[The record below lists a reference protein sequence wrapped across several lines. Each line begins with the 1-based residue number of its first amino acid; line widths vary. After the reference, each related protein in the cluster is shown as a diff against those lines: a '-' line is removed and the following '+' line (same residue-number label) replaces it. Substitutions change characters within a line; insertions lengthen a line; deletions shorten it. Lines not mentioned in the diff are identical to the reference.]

1 MKIFKSALFWILF
14 SGVFLA
20 GALFLLLQLLHAGSL
35 GGRFLWAS
43 IPLAVA
49 ALAALI
55 LSIIRLKKALKSQE
69 SAQANPFEMDMAV
82 KPWLE
87 PLKAETKNALDI
99 LKQSGK
105 GKVKMG
111 QDPLDLF
118 RFYLVLGNP
127 GSGKTSLLQHSGIHF
142 PRRYPSQPMVVLEPG
157 HLPGSADP
165 VRHRRRRRR

>member
-43 IPLAVA
+43 IPLAAA

-55 LSIIRLKKALKSQE
+55 LSIIRLKRALKSQE

-87 PLKAETKNALDI
+87 PLKAETKNALANWG
-99 LKQSGK
+99 LAAVG
-105 GKVKMG
+105 
-111 QDPLDLF
+111 
-118 RFYLVLGNP
+118 YLVVGR
-127 GSGKTSLLQHSGIHF
+127 I
-142 PRRYPSQPMVVLEPG
+142 LERIIRP
-157 HLPGSADP
+157 
-165 VRHRRRRRR
+165 